1 MVIDTS
7 AVLAILQR
15 EPERRTYLEA
25 IEAADT
31 LRMSVASYVEGS
43 IVIESR
49 YGTEGLRDFDR
60 FVSRASIELVPV
72 DEKQGQLARSAFS
85 RFGKGRHR
93 AGLNYGDCF
102 SYAAAISL
110 GEPLLCKGDDFIHTD
125 VPICDYRQG
134 DASPARAG
142 KNSDRHRVTPTSS
155 F

>member
-7 AVLAILQR
+7 ALLAILQR
-15 EPERRTYLEA
+15 EPERRSFLEA
-25 IEAADT
+25 IAAADSS
-31 LRMSVASYVEGS
+31 RISVASFVESS

-49 YGTEGLRDFDR
+49 YGVEGLRDLDR
-60 FVSRASIELVPV
+60 FISRAAIEQISV
-72 DEKQGQLARSAFS
+72 DEEQSQLARSAFS

-125 VPICDYRQG
+125 VPILEIRT
-134 DASPARAG
+134 RL
-142 KNSDRHRVTPTSS
+142 
-155 F
+155 

>member
-15 EPERRTYLEA
+15 EPTRRRYLEA

-31 LRMSVASYVEGS
+31 IRMSVASLVEGS

-49 YGTEGLRDFDR
+49 YGSEGLRDFDR
-60 FVSRASIELVPV
+60 FISRAGIELVPV
-72 DEKQGQLARSAFS
+72 DAEQGQLARTAFS
-85 RFGKGRHR
+85 RFAKGRHR

-110 GEPLLCKGDDFIHTD
+110 GEPLLCQGDDFVHTD
-125 VPICDYRQG
+125 VPICHIP
-134 DASPARAG
+134 S
-142 KNSDRHRVTPTSS
+142 
-155 F
+155 